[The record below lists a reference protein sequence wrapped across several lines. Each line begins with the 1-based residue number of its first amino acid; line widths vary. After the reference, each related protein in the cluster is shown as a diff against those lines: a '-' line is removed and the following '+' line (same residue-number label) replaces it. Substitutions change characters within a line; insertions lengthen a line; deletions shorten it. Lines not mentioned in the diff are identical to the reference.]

1 MIRIQEAGPLMKEYA
16 ACFGC
21 DERDVLQWV
30 LGYCN
35 GPWEEPLKSNIEQT
49 EKERLESIKG
59 YIEAMVQDSLSRK
72 IKREMKE
79 KKEAA

>member
-1 MIRIQEAGPLMKEYA
+1 MRLTQAGPVMKEYA

-21 DERDVLQWV
+21 EEKDVIAWV
-30 LGYCN
+30 NQYVN
-35 GPWEEPLKSNIEQT
+35 GPWTKEQAVEPT

-59 YIEAMVQDSLSRK
+59 YIEAMVQASLSRK

-79 KKEAA
+79 KKEAANA